1 GAQYRLDCVVTLI
14 DAVNGLKNLDDMPEA
29 AKQAAVADRIVITKS
44 DIAEPGAVAA
54 LEARLARM
62 NPYAAQSVAVNGEL
76 DVAFLRDVG
85 PRSARAT
92 PQDLERWLAPSGG
105 ARTEGEDLGER
116 VRAGADDASLRLV
129 WLGCDVPCTRH
140 RVPA

>member
-1 GAQYRLDCVVTLI
+1 FAGVTGLAHPVPVLHTLQTDAMRGAQYRLDCVVTLI

-44 DIAEPGAVAA
+44 DIAAPGAVAD

-62 NPYAAQSVAVNGEL
+62 NPYAECSLAVNGEL

-85 PRSARAT
+85 PTSTRAT
-92 PQDLERWLAPSGG
+92 P
-105 ARTEGEDLGER
+105 
-116 VRAGADDASLRLV
+116 
-129 WLGCDVPCTRH
+129 
-140 RVPA
+140 